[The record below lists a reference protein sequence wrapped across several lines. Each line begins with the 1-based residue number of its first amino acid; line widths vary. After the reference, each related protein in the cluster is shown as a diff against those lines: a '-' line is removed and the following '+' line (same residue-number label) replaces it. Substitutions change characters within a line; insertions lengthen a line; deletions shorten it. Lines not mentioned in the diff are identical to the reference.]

1 MRRWPPGPLQIDD
14 TARRLFLSA
23 ILALWDRG
31 MDTDQIAR
39 TLRND
44 EGTIE
49 RGLHE
54 ALALRKRE
62 APCKSD

>member
-1 MRRWPPGPLQIDD
+1 MPVYEPD
-14 TARRLFLSA
+14 TERRLFLSA

-54 ALALRKRE
+54 ALALRRRE
-62 APCKSD
+62 MENR